1 MKHQIILFI
10 SRILLAV
17 LAVTGTTIEI
27 VKFGP
32 GMFMYYTVLSNLLV
46 SIFSVYMVY
55 AMWQKKDLQSQSFLR
70 IKAAVTM
77 SIMITFVIYHLLL
90 APIADNF
97 WRIENILCHYIVPL
111 YFFLDTLFVDRGR
124 QYKWFDP
131 ICWTA
136 LPLAYMAF
144 ALLNGLFLKIPI
156 PDAKDSPFAYFF
168 LNVTKYGWQYVLTY
182 AGIIF
187 VAYLVSGY
195 IFYGLKS
202 ISLKRFNEKRRSLFI
217 LE

>member
-1 MKHQIILFI
+1 MKRQTILFA
-10 SRILLAV
+10 SRILLAI

-27 VKFGP
+27 VKYGT
-32 GMFMYYTVLSNLLV
+32 GMILYYTVLSNLLV
-46 SIFSVYMVY
+46 AIFSVYMVY
-55 AMWQKKDLQSQSFLR
+55 AMWKKRDLQGQNFLR

-97 WRIENILCHYIVPL
+97 WRVENLLCHYIVPL
-111 YFFLDTLFVDRGR
+111 YFFLDTLIVDRNR

-131 ICWTA
+131 IWWTA

-144 ALLNGLFLKIPI
+144 AILNGLFIKLPI
-156 PDAKDSPFAYFF
+156 PDAKDSPFPYFF
-168 LNVTKYGWQYVLTY
+168 LNVTKYGWSYVVTY

-195 IFYGLKS
+195 ILYGLKS
-202 ISLKRFNEKRRSLFI
+202 IGRKKA
-217 LE
+217 